1 MNNIEYESLCNRLEI
16 INSDYED
23 MSKSDVIKDV
33 SEWNKMVLEKNIG
46 QKTHGQAGSFHKK
59 WLMNLSILIMN
70 RRTNMN
76 LRTRYKKLKQYV
88 ELSSLHPTKI
98 FFDMPN
104 LEHFRSKANYLLPYE
119 RRNPDADELALR
131 VAKDKLKDEFSK
143 LIDEY
148 IEVLPDGTVTLDIWL
163 KPKNEIQKVRII
175 NDKNN
180 L

>member
-1 MNNIEYESLCNRLEI
+1 
-16 INSDYED
+16 
-23 MSKSDVIKDV
+23 
-33 SEWNKMVLEKNIG
+33 
-46 QKTHGQAGSFHKK
+46 
-59 WLMNLSILIMN
+59 
-70 RRTNMN
+70 MN

-88 ELSSLHPTKI
+88 ELSNLHPNRI
-98 FFDMPN
+98 FLNMTN

-119 RRNPDADELALR
+119 RRNQDVDELALR

-148 IEVLPDGTVTLDIWL
+148 IEVLPDGTVTLDVWL
-163 KPKNEIQKVRII
+163 KPKSEIQKARII

>member
-1 MNNIEYESLCNRLEI
+1 
-16 INSDYED
+16 
-23 MSKSDVIKDV
+23 
-33 SEWNKMVLEKNIG
+33 
-46 QKTHGQAGSFHKK
+46 
-59 WLMNLSILIMN
+59 
-70 RRTNMN
+70 MN

-88 ELSSLHPTKI
+88 ELSNLHPNRI
-98 FFDMPN
+98 FINRTN

-119 RRNPDADELALR
+119 RRNPDNDELALR

-148 IEVLPDGTVTLDIWL
+148 IEVLPDGTVTLDVWL
-163 KPKNEIQKVRII
+163 KPKNEIQKARII